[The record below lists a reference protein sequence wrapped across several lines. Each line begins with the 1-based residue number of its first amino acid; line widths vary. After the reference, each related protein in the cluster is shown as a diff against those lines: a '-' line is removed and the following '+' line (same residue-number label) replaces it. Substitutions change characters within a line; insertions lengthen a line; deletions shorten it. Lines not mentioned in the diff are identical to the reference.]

1 MARRW
6 TPQRFSRLRRI
17 RVAACALTVT
27 AMMVGAFA
35 VGARKTVALTIN
47 GETRTVV
54 TYAMSAQRLLAEQGI
69 DVKTH
74 DLVESSAGGDRLAD
88 HAVVT
93 MRSAYQTTITI
104 DGQRV
109 PFWTVATSAAQLLG
123 FFEANEHAAA
133 AVTVDIGNI
142 YNKLTG
148 GMVIDED
155 GPVTV
160 IADGKRSIAP
170 NGKLPAAS
178 ILDAAGI
185 AVGKDDRVSVER
197 DGGETILRVRR
208 VTYGRETRLTTV
220 PHGTRTIVDPSLA
233 PGESVVRQ
241 QGEDGLIR
249 QIYDVTYVDGEVESE
264 TLADET
270 VVTVAIDT
278 VVAVGPSGG
287 SEESDDADDAAGS
300 GGSSGTTG
308 SSGSSSVTGSSGSS
322 GVTGDSTADGTT
334 GGSGSTAGG
343 SGDGTSTGGGT
354 SGGSGSG
361 GSSSGTPGGGSNDDA
376 GDGGATSGGSDD
388 SGDSSG
394 DSDGSSSG
402 GGSDDTGGSDTSGGN
417 SGGSSSGGSG
427 NSGDSSGDSSG
438 GESDGSATA
447 RLWHPTPAQAQ
458 VYAAGAAAQRG
469 WTGEE
474 WDCLVKLWNRESNWR
489 WDAENQGSGAYGIPQ
504 SLPAD
509 KMAAFG
515 ADWRN
520 DAAIQID
527 WGLFYIAQSYGSPS
541 KAWQHSEEVG
551 WY

>member
-6 TPQRFSRLRRI
+6 TPQRFVRLRRI

-27 AMMVGAFA
+27 AMMAGTFA
-35 VGARKTVALTIN
+35 LTARKTVAISVD

-104 DGQRV
+104 DSQRV

-142 YNKLTG
+142 YNQLTG
-148 GMVIDED
+148 GLVIDED

-197 DGGETILRVRR
+197 DGDETILRVRR

-233 PGESVVRQ
+233 PGESAVRQ

-249 QIYDVTYVDGEVESE
+249 QIYDVTYIDGEVESE

-287 SEESDDADDAAGS
+287 SEESDDADEAPGS
-300 GGSSGTTG
+300 GGSSGSPGTTD
-308 SSGSSSVTGSSGSS
+308 SSGTTGSSGSS

-343 SGDGTSTGGGT
+343 SG
-354 SGGSGSG
+354 SG
-361 GSSSGTPGGGSNDDA
+361 GSSSGTTGGGSTDDA

-394 DSDGSSSG
+394 GDSSGGSSSG
-402 GGSDDTGGSDTSGGN
+402 GGSNDTGGSDTSGGS

-427 NSGDSSGDSSG
+427 NSDDSSGDSSG
-438 GESDGSATA
+438 DSSDGSATA

-469 WTGEE
+469 WTGDE

-489 WDAENQGSGAYGIPQ
+489 WDAQNPSSGAYGIPQ

-527 WGLFYIAQSYGSPS
+527 WGLFYIAQCYGSPS
-541 KAWQHSEEVG
+541 KAWQHSEEIG

>member
-197 DGGETILRVRR
+197 DGDETILRVRR

-233 PGESVVRQ
+233 PGESAVRQ

-249 QIYDVTYVDGEVESE
+249 QIYDVTYIDGEVESE

-308 SSGSSSVTGSSGSS
+308 SSGVIGSSGSS

-343 SGDGTSTGGGT
+343 SG
-354 SGGSGSG
+354 SG
-361 GSSSGTPGGGSNDDA
+361 GSSSGTTGGGSTDDA

-394 DSDGSSSG
+394 GDSSGGSSSG
-402 GGSDDTGGSDTSGGN
+402 GGSNDAGGSDTSGGS
-417 SGGSSSGGSG
+417 SGGSSSGGDSG
-427 NSGDSSGDSSG
+427 SSGDSSGDS
-438 GESDGSATA
+438 SDGSATA

-469 WTGEE
+469 WTGDE

-489 WDAENQGSGAYGIPQ
+489 WDAQNPSAGAYGIPQ